1 MAFGKYGILAE
12 GSILH
17 RGRSAADMVSVG
29 NSLTVHSHH
38 LEPTGLVRSG
48 WLVIIGLWIMLIKRL
63 GWH

>member
-1 MAFGKYGILAE
+1 MAFSKYDILAE
-12 GSILH
+12 GNILH
-17 RGRSAADMVSVG
+17 RGRSAADMISVG
-29 NSLTVHSHH
+29 NSLTIYNHH